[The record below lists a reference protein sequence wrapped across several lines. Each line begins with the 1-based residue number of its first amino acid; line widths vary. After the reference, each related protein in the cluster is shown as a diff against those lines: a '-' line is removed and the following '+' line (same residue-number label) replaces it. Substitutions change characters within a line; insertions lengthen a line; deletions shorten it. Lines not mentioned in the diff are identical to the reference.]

1 MTSFPIMEYFYSIQ
15 GEGVFVGQP
24 SFFIRMG
31 GCDVGCVWCDVK
43 DSWDADKHPK
53 ISIDSLLEEAIKYPS
68 RLVIIT
74 GGEPAMY
81 DLTELTKKFKE
92 AGYRVH
98 IETSGAYPL
107 VGEFDWITFSP
118 KKFKQPLEDVAK
130 MADELK
136 IVVFNKSD
144 IKWAEEH
151 QKLVSLDCKL
161 FLQPEWDKR
170 KISEKIVFDYVLIN
184 PSWFV
189 SLQTHKYLGVD

>member
-1 MTSFPIMEYFYSIQ
+1 MMHFPVMEYFHSIQ
-15 GEGVFVGQP
+15 GEGVYVGQP
-24 SFFIRMG
+24 SFFIRLG

-53 ISIDSLLEEAIKYPS
+53 LSVDFLLDEASKHPTK
-68 RLVIIT
+68 LLIIT

-81 DLTELTKKFKE
+81 DLTKLTNKFKE
-92 AGYRVH
+92 AGYRIH

-107 VGEFDWITFSP
+107 IGEFDWITFSP
-118 KKFKQPLEDVAK
+118 KKFKAPLKEVAK
-130 MADELK
+130 VADELK

-144 IKWAEEH
+144 LQWAEDH
-151 QKLVSLDCKL
+151 QKLVSSDCKL

-170 KISEKIVFDYVLIN
+170 EIAEKIVFDYTLSHPN
-184 PSWFV
+184 WFV

>member
-130 MADELK
+130 IANELK

-151 QKLVSLDCKL
+151 QKLVSSDCKL

-170 KISEKIVFDYVLIN
+170 KISEKIVFNYILTN
-184 PSWFV
+184 PNWFM

>member
-130 MADELK
+130 IANELK

-151 QKLVSLDCKL
+151 QKLVSSDCKL

-170 KISEKIVFDYVLIN
+170 KISEKIVFNYVLTN
-184 PSWFV
+184 PNWFV